1 MATRTPATTY
11 TLDSF
16 IQMKVADD
24 MTYYNFSILEVNGNI
39 QHLDRNIVEDYIPEL
54 TDMSV
59 EIELTDDEYRKYKY
73 APDLLAYDVYGSVQ
87 LDFILLLVNDMIDP
101 KEFDFTTVKLVYNS
115 QLKEFLSEIET
126 SESEYLSQTRA
137 DNNISD

>member
-59 EIELTDDEYRKYKY
+59 EIELAEDEYRKYRY
-73 APDLLAYDVYGSVQ
+73 APDL
-87 LDFILLLVNDMIDP
+87 
-101 KEFDFTTVKLVYNS
+101 
-115 QLKEFLSEIET
+115 
-126 SESEYLSQTRA
+126 
-137 DNNISD
+137 

>member
-101 KEFDFTTVKLVYNS
+101 KDFDRKKLKLPYASSLSIFLNTLYS
-115 QLKEFLSEIET
+115 KESNYINEN
-126 SESEYLSQTRA
+126 RA
-137 DNNISD
+137 NNNLYS